1 MTVSNRVGLAF
12 DSRQSREVRRRHEPL
27 NDRAASVER
36 VSFDA
41 EAAHR
46 YEVRGNLHPGSKTLG
61 SQLARGFEFGFGSAQ
76 WAAWAVDEDTGRI
89 VAGQAPN

>member
-1 MTVSNRVGLAF
+1 MLF
-12 DSRQSREVRRRHEPL
+12 EPL